1 MDIGR
6 WKSVKILQ
14 KFREKNRARKR
25 IIWLKRNQQWSWN
38 FFIRNCIKLNK
49 GIWSSYMSVD
59 LYILQ
64 QNKSAYFILFLL
76 FLMKKDDIK
85 VIRFQNTKYSLFFV
99 YSPYLFLLRVE
110 ILSINDYNHEKI
122 LIKGITN
129 IVIMMKNIKLH
140 NLLMI
145 LWWCQRMMQSTS
157 MVNNWE
163 SLAWQ

>member
-1 MDIGR
+1 
-6 WKSVKILQ
+6 
-14 KFREKNRARKR
+14 
-25 IIWLKRNQQWSWN
+25 
-38 FFIRNCIKLNK
+38 
-49 GIWSSYMSVD
+49 MSVD

-145 LWWCQRMMQSTS
+145 L
-157 MVNNWE
+157 
-163 SLAWQ
+163 